1 MSQERREML
10 NNDLQ
15 KGIGKSLMTTDKIAI
30 DEETCEEEIRG
41 SFNHGYIQLRL
52 GGLLDRIGTFTPI
65 SELSLDISAIDLTQF
80 ELRSK
85 TELIPD
91 ISLYPKRTLSRP
103 TDIQRMTE
111 MPLLVIEILSPR
123 QGFDEILEKFKAYF
137 ALGIRSCWLVTP
149 AINAIAVY
157 SSPTEW
163 KTYTEGEVVDEIVD
177 IRLSLAGIF
186 A

>member
-1 MSQERREML
+1 M
-10 NNDLQ
+10 
-15 KGIGKSLMTTDKIAI
+15 SLMTIDEATI
-30 DEETCEEEIRG
+30 DEETWKDEVMG

-52 GGLLDRIGTFTPI
+52 GGLLDRIGIFTPI
-65 SELSLDISAIDLTQF
+65 SELSLDISTIDLTQF
-80 ELRSK
+80 DLKSK
-85 TELIPD
+85 NELIPD
-91 ISLYPKRTLSRP
+91 ISLYPKRPLSRP

-111 MPLLVIEILSPR
+111 MPLVVIEILSPR

-157 SSPTEW
+157 SSPIEW
-163 KTYTEGEVVDEIVD
+163 KTFTESEVVDESVD
-177 IRLSLAGIF
+177 IRLSLAEIF